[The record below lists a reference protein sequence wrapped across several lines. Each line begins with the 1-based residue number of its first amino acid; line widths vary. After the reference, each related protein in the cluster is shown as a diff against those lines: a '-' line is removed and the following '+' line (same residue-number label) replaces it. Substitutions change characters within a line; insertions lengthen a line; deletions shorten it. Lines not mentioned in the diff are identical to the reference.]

1 MGRVV
6 GDKAFHV
13 PLGTSGPLTFRGC
26 LSSSGLMLQSADTH
40 YFRSAGCLLA
50 LGSNSRDHTGK
61 DFSMSATVDRPADPA
76 TDQVEPSESKEF
88 QTREVLT
95 IVSGHFVH
103 DIFTAFVPPLLPLIR
118 ERLAA
123 DYAAIGGLAVFMQIP
138 SLLQPF
144 IGHAADRISLR
155 YFIILAPAVTATVCS
170 LLGLANSY
178 VLLALL
184 LFVAGLSSAV
194 FHAPAPAMIGRISG
208 NRVGTGM
215 SFFMAAGEL
224 GRTVGPL
231 LVIAAVSWFGLEG
244 IWRVAVFGW
253 MASVFLFWRLRGVSA
268 RPAPDRLLSLQQM
281 LPAARKVYPPLLWI
295 MAARVFMSISMT
307 TYLPIFMQDVK
318 GYEFEIAGLS
328 LTLLEGAGV
337 LGALTMGTA
346 SDWLGRRRILIVLF
360 MVSPIL
366 FLGFLNSSGWL
377 LFAFLLPL
385 GFTML
390 SPSAVLLAVVQD
402 SFQQNR
408 ALANGLFLMANFVIR
423 SPALW
428 LLGSVADRFGL
439 ESAFLMSGLIAFVG
453 VPAILRLPERRRE
466 NGE

>member
-1 MGRVV
+1 
-6 GDKAFHV
+6 
-13 PLGTSGPLTFRGC
+13 
-26 LSSSGLMLQSADTH
+26 
-40 YFRSAGCLLA
+40 
-50 LGSNSRDHTGK
+50 
-61 DFSMSATVDRPADPA
+61 MSATTGHHVDSA
-76 TDQVEPSESKEF
+76 TIQDEPSESKEF
-88 QTREVLT
+88 QTRDVLT
-95 IVSGHFVH
+95 IVTGHFVH

-118 ERLAA
+118 EKLAA
-123 DYAAIGGLAVFMQIP
+123 DYAAIGGLAVFMQMP

-155 YFIILAPAVTATVCS
+155 YFIILAPAVTASVCS
-170 LLGLANSY
+170 LLGMANSY
-178 VLLALL
+178 ALLALL
-184 LFVAGLSSAV
+184 LFVSGLSSAA

-253 MASVFLFWRLRGVSA
+253 LASVFLYWRLRGVSA
-268 RPAPDRLLSLQQM
+268 RPAQGRLLSLQQL

-328 LTLLEGAGV
+328 LTVLEGAGV

-346 SDWLGRRRILIVLF
+346 SDWLGRRKILIVLF
-360 MVSPIL
+360 LVSPVL

-428 LLGSVADRFGL
+428 LLGSLADRFGL
-439 ESAFLMSGLIAFVG
+439 ENAFLMSGLIAFVG

-466 NGE
+466 EMGNNGLVTALAFQILGAEFRKRSARGGEGK

>member
-1 MGRVV
+1 
-6 GDKAFHV
+6 
-13 PLGTSGPLTFRGC
+13 
-26 LSSSGLMLQSADTH
+26 
-40 YFRSAGCLLA
+40 
-50 LGSNSRDHTGK
+50 
-61 DFSMSATVDRPADPA
+61 MSATAGHHVDSA
-76 TDQVEPSESKEF
+76 TIQDDPSESKEF
-88 QTREVLT
+88 QTRDVLT
-95 IVSGHFVH
+95 IVTGHFVH
-103 DIFTAFVPPLLPLIR
+103 DVFTAFVPPLLPLIR
-118 ERLAA
+118 EKLAA
-123 DYAAIGGLAVFMQIP
+123 DYAAIGGLAVFMQVP

-155 YFIILAPAVTATVCS
+155 YFIILAPAVTASVCS
-170 LLGLANSY
+170 LLGMANGY
-178 VLLALL
+178 ALLALL
-184 LFVAGLSSAV
+184 LFVAGLSSAA

-253 MASVFLFWRLRGVSA
+253 LASIFLYWRLRGVSA
-268 RPAPDRLLSLQQM
+268 KPAQGRLLSLQQL

-346 SDWLGRRRILIVLF
+346 SDWLGRRKILIVLF
-360 MVSPIL
+360 LVSPVL
-366 FLGFLNSSGWL
+366 FLGFLNSSGWM
-377 LFAFLLPL
+377 LFAYLLPL

-402 SFQQNR
+402 SFRQNR

-423 SPALW
+423 APALW

-439 ESAFLMSGLIAFVG
+439 ENAFLMSGLIAFIG
-453 VPAILRLPERRRE
+453 VPAILRLPERSRD

>member
-1 MGRVV
+1 MSTTLERPTEPT
-6 GDKAFHV
+6 AIEEE
-13 PLGTSGPLTFRGC
+13 PEE
-26 LSSSGLMLQSADTH
+26 SA
-40 YFRSAGCLLA
+40 
-50 LGSNSRDHTGK
+50 K
-61 DFSMSATVDRPADPA
+61 
-76 TDQVEPSESKEF
+76 F
-88 QTREVLT
+88 QTRDVLT
-95 IVSGHFVH
+95 IVTGHFVH

-118 ERLAA
+118 ERLAV

-155 YFIILAPAVTATVCS
+155 YFIILAPAATATVCS

-184 LFVAGLSSAV
+184 LLVAGLSSAA

-231 LVIAAVSWFGLEG
+231 MVIAAISWFGLEG

-253 MASVFLFWRLRGVSA
+253 LASIFLFWRLRGVSA
-268 RPAPDRLLSLQQM
+268 KPAPGRLLSLQQL

-360 MVSPIL
+360 LVSPVL
-366 FLGFLNSSGWL
+366 FLGFLNSSGWM

-385 GFTML
+385 GFAML

-428 LLGSVADRFGL
+428 LLGSLADRFGL
-439 ESAFLMSGLIAFVG
+439 ETAFLISGLVAFAG
-453 VPAILRLPERRRE
+453 VPAIMKLPERPRE
-466 NGE
+466 EREQKE

>member
-1 MGRVV
+1 
-6 GDKAFHV
+6 
-13 PLGTSGPLTFRGC
+13 
-26 LSSSGLMLQSADTH
+26 
-40 YFRSAGCLLA
+40 
-50 LGSNSRDHTGK
+50 
-61 DFSMSATVDRPADPA
+61 MSATTGHHVDSA
-76 TDQVEPSESKEF
+76 TIQDEPSESKEF

-95 IVSGHFVH
+95 IVTGHFVH

-118 ERLAA
+118 ERLAV

-155 YFIILAPAVTATVCS
+155 YFIILAPAVTASVCS
-170 LLGLANSY
+170 LLGMANSY
-178 VLLALL
+178 ALLALL
-184 LFVAGLSSAV
+184 LFVAGLSSAA

-253 MASVFLFWRLRGVSA
+253 LASIFLYLRLRGVSA
-268 RPAPDRLLSLQQM
+268 RPAQGRLLSLQQL

-295 MAARVFMSISMT
+295 MAARGFMSISMT

-346 SDWLGRRRILIVLF
+346 SDWLGRRKILIVLF
-360 MVSPIL
+360 LVSPVL

-402 SFQQNR
+402 SFRQNR

-439 ESAFLMSGLIAFVG
+439 ENAFLMSGLIAFVG
-453 VPAILRLPERRRE
+453 VPAILRLPERSRD

>member
-1 MGRVV
+1 MAR
-6 GDKAFHV
+6 
-13 PLGTSGPLTFRGC
+13 LGTVLP
-26 LSSSGLMLQSADTH
+26 
-40 YFRSAGCLLA
+40 
-50 LGSNSRDHTGK
+50 
-61 DFSMSATVDRPADPA
+61 MSATVERQ
-76 TDQVEPSESKEF
+76 TDSTVIEEEPEQGPKF

-95 IVSGHFVH
+95 IVTGHFVH

-118 ERLAA
+118 EKLAV

-155 YFIILAPAVTATVCS
+155 YFIILAPAVTASVCS
-170 LLGLANSY
+170 LLGMANGY
-178 VLLALL
+178 ALLALL
-184 LFVAGLSSAV
+184 LFVGGLSSAA

-268 RPAPDRLLSLQQM
+268 KPAQGRLLSLQQM

-346 SDWLGRRRILIVLF
+346 SDWLGRRRILLVLF
-360 MVSPIL
+360 LASPVL
-366 FLGFLNSSGWL
+366 FLGFLNSSGWM
-377 LFAFLLPL
+377 LFAFLLPV

-402 SFQQNR
+402 SFPQNR

-439 ESAFLMSGLIAFVG
+439 ENAFLMSGLIAFVG
-453 VPAILRLPERRRE
+453 VPALLRLPERRRE

>member
-1 MGRVV
+1 
-6 GDKAFHV
+6 
-13 PLGTSGPLTFRGC
+13 
-26 LSSSGLMLQSADTH
+26 
-40 YFRSAGCLLA
+40 
-50 LGSNSRDHTGK
+50 
-61 DFSMSATVDRPADPA
+61 MSATVDRPADPA

-123 DYAAIGGLAVFMQIP
+123 DYAAIGGLAVFMQVP

-268 RPAPDRLLSLQQM
+268 RPAPDRLLTLQQM

-360 MVSPIL
+360 LISPIL

-439 ESAFLMSGLIAFVG
+439 ENAFLMSGLIAFVG
-453 VPAILRLPERRRE
+453 VPAILRLPERRKE

>member
-1 MGRVV
+1 
-6 GDKAFHV
+6 
-13 PLGTSGPLTFRGC
+13 
-26 LSSSGLMLQSADTH
+26 
-40 YFRSAGCLLA
+40 
-50 LGSNSRDHTGK
+50 
-61 DFSMSATVDRPADPA
+61 MSATVDRPADPA

-118 ERLAA
+118 ARLAA
-123 DYAAIGGLAVFMQIP
+123 DYAAIGGLAVFMQVP

-184 LFVAGLSSAV
+184 LFVGGLSSAV

-346 SDWLGRRRILIVLF
+346 SDWLGRRRILLVLF
-360 MVSPIL
+360 LASPVL
-366 FLGFLNSSGWL
+366 FLGFLNSSGWM
-377 LFAFLLPL
+377 LFAFLLPV

-402 SFQQNR
+402 SFPQNR

-428 LLGSVADRFGL
+428 LLGSLADRYGL
-439 ESAFLMSGLIAFVG
+439 ETAFLISGVVAFAC

-466 NGE
+466 EGE

>member
-1 MGRVV
+1 
-6 GDKAFHV
+6 
-13 PLGTSGPLTFRGC
+13 
-26 LSSSGLMLQSADTH
+26 
-40 YFRSAGCLLA
+40 
-50 LGSNSRDHTGK
+50 
-61 DFSMSATVDRPADPA
+61 MSATTGHHVDSA
-76 TDQVEPSESKEF
+76 TTQDEPSESKEF

-95 IVSGHFVH
+95 IVTGHFVH

-118 ERLAA
+118 ERLAV
-123 DYAAIGGLAVFMQIP
+123 DYAAIGGLAIFMQIP

-155 YFIILAPAVTATVCS
+155 YFIILAPAVTASVCS
-170 LLGLANSY
+170 LLGIANGY
-178 VLLALL
+178 ALLALL
-184 LFVAGLSSAV
+184 LFVGGLSSAA

-253 MASVFLFWRLRGVSA
+253 MASVFLYWRLRGVSA
-268 RPAPDRLLSLQQM
+268 RPAQGRLLSLQQL

-346 SDWLGRRRILIVLF
+346 SDWLGRRKILTVLF
-360 MVSPIL
+360 LVSPIL
-366 FLGFLNSSGWL
+366 FLGFLNSSGWM

-439 ESAFLMSGLIAFVG
+439 ENAFLMSGLIAFVG

>member
-1 MGRVV
+1 
-6 GDKAFHV
+6 
-13 PLGTSGPLTFRGC
+13 
-26 LSSSGLMLQSADTH
+26 
-40 YFRSAGCLLA
+40 
-50 LGSNSRDHTGK
+50 
-61 DFSMSATVDRPADPA
+61 MSATAGHRADPA
-76 TDQVEPSESKEF
+76 IVQDEPPESKTF

-95 IVSGHFVH
+95 IVTGHFVH

-118 ERLAA
+118 EKLAA
-123 DYAAIGGLAVFMQIP
+123 DYAAIGALAVFLQIP

-155 YFIILAPAVTATVCS
+155 YFIILAPAVTASVCS
-170 LLGLANSY
+170 LLGLADSY
-178 VLLALL
+178 VLLALS
-184 LFVAGLSSAV
+184 LFVVGLSSAV

-208 NRVGTGM
+208 NRVGRGM
-215 SFFMAAGEL
+215 SFFMAGGEL

-231 LVIAAVSWFGLEG
+231 MVIAAVSWFGVEG

-253 MASVFLFWRLRGVSA
+253 LASIFLYWRLRGVSA
-268 RPAPDRLLSLQQM
+268 RPAPGRVLSLKRL
-281 LPAARKVYPPLLWI
+281 LPAARRVYPPLLWI

-318 GYEFEIAGLS
+318 GYEFEMAGLS

-346 SDWLGRRRILIVLF
+346 SDWLGRKRILIVLF
-360 MVSPIL
+360 LVSPVL
-366 FLGFLNSSGWL
+366 FLGFLNSSGWM

-385 GFTML
+385 GFAML

-402 SFQQNR
+402 SFQHNR

-428 LLGSVADRFGL
+428 LLGFTADRFGL
-439 ESAFLMSGLIAFVG
+439 STAFLISGLIAFVG
-453 VPAILRLPERRRE
+453 VPAVLRLPERRRE
-466 NGE
+466 QSE

>member
-1 MGRVV
+1 MYTGT
-6 GDKAFHV
+6 AF
-13 PLGTSGPLTFRGC
+13 P
-26 LSSSGLMLQSADTH
+26 
-40 YFRSAGCLLA
+40 
-50 LGSNSRDHTGK
+50 
-61 DFSMSATVDRPADPA
+61 MSTTLERPTEPTVIKE
-76 TDQVEPSESKEF
+76 EPEEGAKF
-88 QTREVLT
+88 QTRDVLT
-95 IVSGHFVH
+95 IVTGHFVH

-118 ERLAA
+118 ERLAV

-155 YFIILAPAVTATVCS
+155 YFIILAPAATATVCS

-184 LFVAGLSSAV
+184 LLVAGLSSAA

-253 MASVFLFWRLRGVSA
+253 LASIFLFWRLRGVSA
-268 RPAPDRLLSLQQM
+268 KPAPGRLLSLQQL

-337 LGALTMGTA
+337 LGALTMGTS

-360 MVSPIL
+360 LVSPVL
-366 FLGFLNSSGWL
+366 FLGFLNSSGWM

-385 GFTML
+385 GFAML
-390 SPSAVLLAVVQD
+390 SPSAVLLAVVED

-428 LLGSVADRFGL
+428 LLGSLADRFGL
-439 ESAFLMSGLIAFVG
+439 ETAFLISGLVAFAG
-453 VPAILRLPERRRE
+453 VPAIMKLPERPRE
-466 NGE
+466 EREGEE

>member
-1 MGRVV
+1 
-6 GDKAFHV
+6 
-13 PLGTSGPLTFRGC
+13 
-26 LSSSGLMLQSADTH
+26 
-40 YFRSAGCLLA
+40 
-50 LGSNSRDHTGK
+50 
-61 DFSMSATVDRPADPA
+61 MSATVDRPADPA

-178 VLLALL
+178 ALLALL

-346 SDWLGRRRILIVLF
+346 SDWLGRRKILIVLF
-360 MVSPIL
+360 LVSPVL
-366 FLGFLNSSGWL
+366 FLGFLNSSGWM
-377 LFAFLLPL
+377 LFALLLPL

-402 SFQQNR
+402 SFRQNR

-439 ESAFLMSGLIAFVG
+439 ENAFLMSGLIAFVG

>member
-1 MGRVV
+1 
-6 GDKAFHV
+6 
-13 PLGTSGPLTFRGC
+13 
-26 LSSSGLMLQSADTH
+26 
-40 YFRSAGCLLA
+40 
-50 LGSNSRDHTGK
+50 
-61 DFSMSATVDRPADPA
+61 MSATVDRPADPA

-123 DYAAIGGLAVFMQIP
+123 DYAAIGGLAVFMQVP

-360 MVSPIL
+360 LVSPIL
-366 FLGFLNSSGWL
+366 FLGLLNSSGWL

>member
-1 MGRVV
+1 
-6 GDKAFHV
+6 
-13 PLGTSGPLTFRGC
+13 
-26 LSSSGLMLQSADTH
+26 
-40 YFRSAGCLLA
+40 
-50 LGSNSRDHTGK
+50 
-61 DFSMSATVDRPADPA
+61 MSATVDRPADPA

-123 DYAAIGGLAVFMQIP
+123 DYAAIGGLAVFMQVP

-178 VLLALL
+178 MLLALL

-360 MVSPIL
+360 LVSPIL

>member
-1 MGRVV
+1 
-6 GDKAFHV
+6 
-13 PLGTSGPLTFRGC
+13 
-26 LSSSGLMLQSADTH
+26 
-40 YFRSAGCLLA
+40 
-50 LGSNSRDHTGK
+50 
-61 DFSMSATVDRPADPA
+61 MSATTGHHVDSA
-76 TDQVEPSESKEF
+76 TIQDEPSESKEF
-88 QTREVLT
+88 QTRDVLT
-95 IVSGHFVH
+95 IVTGHFVH

-118 ERLAA
+118 EKLAA
-123 DYAAIGGLAVFMQIP
+123 DYAAIGGLAVFMQMP

-155 YFIILAPAVTATVCS
+155 YFIILAPAVTASVCS
-170 LLGLANSY
+170 LLGMANSY
-178 VLLALL
+178 ALLALL
-184 LFVAGLSSAV
+184 LFVSGLSSAA

-253 MASVFLFWRLRGVSA
+253 LASVFLYWRLRGVSA
-268 RPAPDRLLSLQQM
+268 RPAQGRLLSLQQL

-328 LTLLEGAGV
+328 LTVLEGAGV

-346 SDWLGRRRILIVLF
+346 SDWLGRRKILIVLF
-360 MVSPIL
+360 LVSPVL

-428 LLGSVADRFGL
+428 LLGSLADRFGL
-439 ESAFLMSGLIAFVG
+439 ENAFLMSGLIAFVG

>member
-1 MGRVV
+1 
-6 GDKAFHV
+6 
-13 PLGTSGPLTFRGC
+13 
-26 LSSSGLMLQSADTH
+26 
-40 YFRSAGCLLA
+40 
-50 LGSNSRDHTGK
+50 
-61 DFSMSATVDRPADPA
+61 MSATVDRPADPA
-76 TDQVEPSESKEF
+76 SDQVEPSESKEF

-123 DYAAIGGLAVFMQIP
+123 DYAAIGGLAVFMQVP

-346 SDWLGRRRILIVLF
+346 SDWLGRRRILLVLF
-360 MVSPIL
+360 LVSPVL

-428 LLGSVADRFGL
+428 LLGSLADRFGL
-439 ESAFLMSGLIAFVG
+439 ETAFLISGVVAFAC

-466 NGE
+466 GEV

>member
-1 MGRVV
+1 
-6 GDKAFHV
+6 
-13 PLGTSGPLTFRGC
+13 
-26 LSSSGLMLQSADTH
+26 
-40 YFRSAGCLLA
+40 
-50 LGSNSRDHTGK
+50 
-61 DFSMSATVDRPADPA
+61 MSATVDRPADPA

>member
-1 MGRVV
+1 
-6 GDKAFHV
+6 
-13 PLGTSGPLTFRGC
+13 
-26 LSSSGLMLQSADTH
+26 
-40 YFRSAGCLLA
+40 
-50 LGSNSRDHTGK
+50 
-61 DFSMSATVDRPADPA
+61 MSATTGHHVDSA
-76 TDQVEPSESKEF
+76 TIQDEPSESKEF

-95 IVSGHFVH
+95 IVTGHFVH

-118 ERLAA
+118 ERLAV
-123 DYAAIGGLAVFMQIP
+123 DYAAIGGLAIFMQIP

-155 YFIILAPAVTATVCS
+155 YFIILAPAVTASVCS
-170 LLGLANSY
+170 LLGMANGY
-178 VLLALL
+178 ALLALL
-184 LFVAGLSSAV
+184 LFVGGLSSAA

-253 MASVFLFWRLRGVSA
+253 MASVFLYWRLRAVSA
-268 RPAPDRLLSLQQM
+268 RPAQGRLLSLQQL

-346 SDWLGRRRILIVLF
+346 SDWLGRRKILIVLF
-360 MVSPIL
+360 LVSPIL
-366 FLGFLNSSGWL
+366 FLGFLNSSGWM

-439 ESAFLMSGLIAFVG
+439 ENAFLMSGLIAFVG

>member
-1 MGRVV
+1 
-6 GDKAFHV
+6 
-13 PLGTSGPLTFRGC
+13 
-26 LSSSGLMLQSADTH
+26 
-40 YFRSAGCLLA
+40 
-50 LGSNSRDHTGK
+50 
-61 DFSMSATVDRPADPA
+61 MSATTGHHVDSA
-76 TDQVEPSESKEF
+76 TIQDEPSESKEF

-95 IVSGHFVH
+95 IVTGHFVH

-118 ERLAA
+118 ERLAV
-123 DYAAIGGLAVFMQIP
+123 DYAAIGGLAIFMQIP

-155 YFIILAPAVTATVCS
+155 YFIILAPAVTASVCS
-170 LLGLANSY
+170 LLGMANGY
-178 VLLALL
+178 ALLALL
-184 LFVAGLSSAV
+184 LFVGGLSSAA

-253 MASVFLFWRLRGVSA
+253 MASVFLYWRLRAVSA
-268 RPAPDRLLSLQQM
+268 RPAQGRLLSLQQL

-346 SDWLGRRRILIVLF
+346 SDWLGRRKILIVLF
-360 MVSPIL
+360 LVSPVL

-439 ESAFLMSGLIAFVG
+439 ENAFLMSGLIAFVG

>member
-1 MGRVV
+1 
-6 GDKAFHV
+6 
-13 PLGTSGPLTFRGC
+13 
-26 LSSSGLMLQSADTH
+26 
-40 YFRSAGCLLA
+40 
-50 LGSNSRDHTGK
+50 
-61 DFSMSATVDRPADPA
+61 MSATVERQ
-76 TDQVEPSESKEF
+76 TDSTVIEEEPEQSPKF

-95 IVSGHFVH
+95 IVTGHFVH

-118 ERLAA
+118 EKLAV

-155 YFIILAPAVTATVCS
+155 YFIILAPAVTASVCS
-170 LLGLANSY
+170 LLGMANGY
-178 VLLALL
+178 ALLALL
-184 LFVAGLSSAV
+184 LFVGGLSSAA

-268 RPAPDRLLSLQQM
+268 KPAQGRLLSLQQM

-307 TYLPIFMQDVK
+307 TYLPIFIQDVK

-346 SDWLGRRRILIVLF
+346 SDWLGRRKILIVLF
-360 MVSPIL
+360 LVSPVL
-366 FLGFLNSSGWL
+366 FLGFLNSSGWM
-377 LFAFLLPL
+377 LFALLLPL

-402 SFQQNR
+402 SFRQNR

-439 ESAFLMSGLIAFVG
+439 ENAFLMSGLIAFVG

>member
-1 MGRVV
+1 M
-6 GDKAFHV
+6 A
-13 PLGTSGPLTFRGC
+13 
-26 LSSSGLMLQSADTH
+26 
-40 YFRSAGCLLA
+40 
-50 LGSNSRDHTGK
+50 
-61 DFSMSATVDRPADPA
+61 ATVDQPVDPE
-76 TDQVEPSESKEF
+76 TDSIEPSESKEF

-103 DIFTAFVPPLLPLIR
+103 DIFTAFIPPLLPLIR
-118 ERLAA
+118 EKLAA

-144 IGHAADRISLR
+144 IGHAADRVSLR
-155 YFIILAPAVTATVCS
+155 YFIILAPAATASVCS

-184 LFVAGLSSAV
+184 LLVGGLSSAV

-208 NRVGTGM
+208 DRVGTGM

-224 GRTVGPL
+224 GRTVGPVV
-231 LVIAAVSWFGLEG
+231 VIAAISWFGLEG

-253 MASVFLFWRLRGVSA
+253 LASIFLFWRLRGVSA
-268 RPAPDRLLSLQQM
+268 KPAQGGVLSLQRL

-295 MAARVFMSISMT
+295 TAARVFMSISMT

-337 LGALTMGTA
+337 AGALTMGTA
-346 SDWLGRRRILIVLF
+346 SDWVGRRRILFVLF
-360 MVSPIL
+360 LVSPIL

-402 SFQQNR
+402 SFRQNR

-428 LLGSVADRFGL
+428 LLGSLADKFGL
-439 ESAFLMSGLIAFVG
+439 ETAFLISGLIAFAG
-453 VPAILRLPERRRE
+453 VPAILKLPERIRE
-466 NGE
+466 NVE